1 MCVWWSHVFFLIGNK
16 TFIEKIE
23 HHKNVHD
30 GDHSKQETD
39 TI

>member
-1 MCVWWSHVFFLIGNK
+1 LK
-16 TFIEKIE
+16 KIE